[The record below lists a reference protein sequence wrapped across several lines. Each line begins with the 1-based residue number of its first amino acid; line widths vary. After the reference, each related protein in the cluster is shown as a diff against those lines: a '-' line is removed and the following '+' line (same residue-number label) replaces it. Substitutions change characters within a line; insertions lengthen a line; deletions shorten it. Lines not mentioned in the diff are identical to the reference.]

1 MARLIN
7 WFEQAACVGLEP
19 DVWFPNE
26 QADAETP
33 IRVCCSCP
41 VMLQCLVY
49 AVETRQRHGVWGGQR
64 METYRSKNVGV
75 KRFVLKSL

>member
-19 DVWFPNE
+19 DAWFPNE

-33 IRVCCSCP
+33 IRVCRSCP

-64 METYRSKNVGV
+64 METYRPKNVGV